1 METQIVFDKRSV
13 SPGSVRWAEF
23 SCSDAFVSLMANKSD
38 QGKLGKKKKKK
49 PKQVGAGRGE
59 PRAAGS
65 SALEE

>member
-1 METQIVFDKRSV
+1 METQIVFDKRSI

-23 SCSDAFVSLMANKSD
+23 SCSDPFVSLMANKSD
-38 QGKLGKKKKKK
+38 QGKFKKKKKR
-49 PKQVGAGRGE
+49 KQVAAGRGE

>member
-1 METQIVFDKRSV
+1 METQIVFDKRSI

-23 SCSDAFVSLMANKSD
+23 SCSDPFVSLMANKSD
-38 QGKLGKKKKKK
+38 QGKLKKKKR
-49 PKQVGAGRGE
+49 KQVGAGRGE

>member
-1 METQIVFDKRSV
+1 METQIAFDKRSI

-23 SCSDAFVSLMANKSD
+23 SCSDAFVSVMANKSD
-38 QGKLGKKKKKK
+38 QGKLKKKR
-49 PKQVGAGRGE
+49 KQVGAGRGE

>member
-1 METQIVFDKRSV
+1 MFDKRSI

-38 QGKLGKKKKKK
+38 QGKLKKKKR
-49 PKQVGAGRGE
+49 KQVGAGRGE
-59 PRAAGS
+59 HRAGGS